1 MDTGVRRTRHD
12 RGRRGDETSLAQTF
26 EFPDGITASA
36 ISDVLR
42 SAPLVGADSVFGERP
57 GDEHGRDGPHDSPTR
72 SSSTPSSRRLSGF
85 SPAPGFTFD
94 VDLAEREPDVFVV
107 SFSQPDR
114 ATPYLA
120 GDAVWIVADGPA
132 SARACLDE
140 EINTER
146 AGSFGADPLTG
157 SRPSLRRWLFFRI
170 GHAQVM
176 RDATTRI
183 ASLAAA

>member
-12 RGRRGDETSLAQTF
+12 RGRSGDEASLAQTF
-26 EFPDGITASA
+26 EFPDDIASSA
-36 ISDVLR
+36 ICDVLG
-42 SAPLVGADSVFGERP
+42 SAPLVGADSIFGERP
-57 GDEHGRDGPHDSPTR
+57 GEEHEDDTAHDAR
-72 SSSTPSSRRLSGF
+72 ARSSRRLSGF

-94 VDLAEREPDVFVV
+94 VALADREPGVFLV

-120 GDAVWIVADGPA
+120 GDAVWIVTDGQA
-132 SARACLDE
+132 GAGARLDE

-146 AGSFGADPLTG
+146 AASFGADPLTG
-157 SRPSLRRWLFFRI
+157 PRPSLRRWLFFRI